1 MSSIG
6 VFYSIRS
13 SLFFWQQGNFIFVGK
28 RYTNFTNI
36 QRTSYFI
43 SMYFLKNIIFHFPSV
58 EKYLEKKK
66 CLISSWYRKDHTPVQ
81 FFWKDHLLRTFEE
94 YIIFPCF
101 FVFLLSFFFWEI
113 FPDHTRHII
122 IFPKHLE
129 KENMVFRAVLYV
141 YSLTLYKSKLHYF
154 IISKINPKF
163 SCSNCP
169 KNVAKNHNAVYCD
182 ICNLRVHLK
191 CINIRKYYIE
201 KYKMIRNCGIVKN
214 V

>member
-6 VFYSIRS
+6 VFYGIRS

-58 EKYLEKKK
+58 EKYHIFREKK

-101 FVFLLSFFFWEI
+101 FVFLLSFFLRNFSWSYE
-113 FPDHTRHII
+113 TYY
-122 IFPKHLE
+122 HLSE
-129 KENMVFRAVLYV
+129 TFGKRKYG
-141 YSLTLYKSKLHYF
+141 
-154 IISKINPKF
+154 F
-163 SCSNCP
+163 SCSVVCVPSNYIQVQTTLFHHT
-169 KNVAKNHNAVYCD
+169 KNKSK
-182 ICNLRVHLK
+182 ISL
-191 CINIRKYYIE
+191 
-201 KYKMIRNCGIVKN
+201 
-214 V
+214 